1 MFVSRRMKD
10 AIEKA
15 EEADVVSDA
24 ESTDDEVIHVTEARP
39 AGEKWD
45 CESIL
50 CAFKYIRWLNH
61 PLSFQ
66 PSLLDVV
73 ATYSNLYN
81 HPKKIS
87 EPSLKPKVKR
97 PQLYMVLQ

>member
-1 MFVSRRMKD
+1 MFVCRRMKD

-50 CAFKYIRWLNH
+50 CAFKYIR
-61 PLSFQ
+61 
-66 PSLLDVV
+66 
-73 ATYSNLYN
+73 
-81 HPKKIS
+81 
-87 EPSLKPKVKR
+87 
-97 PQLYMVLQ
+97 